1 MPNYFAAGSSNAC
14 QELRINPGQLMATH
28 VLGIAPKLKV
38 ATMFAQ
44 SKPIV
49 QVKKFHAL
57 SLIK

>member
-1 MPNYFAAGSSNAC
+1 
-14 QELRINPGQLMATH
+14 MATH
-28 VLGIAPKLKV
+28 VLGFAPKLKV